1 MRYRVSET
9 PVEKLTPEEVRSEAA
24 RLRTELSC
32 IQRDIAAKKAWVQV
46 DGKVDDPTYHAW
58 LARARTFESKV
69 AKRYAV
75 IRPIEKELNRQE
87 RSSSRRVSK
96 EQFQNLEGRVSDLEG
111 EKPS

>member
-9 PVEKLTPEEVRSEAA
+9 PVDKLTPDEVRAEAVKLRSELA
-24 RLRTELSC
+24 C
-32 IQRDIAAKKAWVQV
+32 IQRDIAAKKAWAQV
-46 DGKVDDPTYHAW
+46 DGKATDPTYQAW

-75 IRPIEKELNRQE
+75 IRPVEKELNRQE
-87 RSSSRRVSK
+87 RGSSRRVSK

-111 EKPS
+111 EKP